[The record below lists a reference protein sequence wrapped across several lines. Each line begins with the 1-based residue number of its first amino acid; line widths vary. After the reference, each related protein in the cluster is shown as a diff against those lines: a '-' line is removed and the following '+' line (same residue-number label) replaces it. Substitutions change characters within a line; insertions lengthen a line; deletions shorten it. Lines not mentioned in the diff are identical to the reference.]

1 MLVTS
6 LDHMEYIVANR
17 EDLEWDGWDVVKY
30 TKNNNAFS
38 SQDGVFKNG
47 IWMKRKVFPITE
59 EGWFIPNSIG
69 LADAQMER

>member
-6 LDHMEYIVANR
+6 LDHMEYIVSNR

-38 SQDGVFKNG
+38 STDGVFKNG
-47 IWMKRKVFPITE
+47 IWMKRKVFPLTE
-59 EGWFIPNSIG
+59 EGWSIPNSIG